1 MQICGK
7 TLVML
12 LAKKKISKFRRVFN
26 GEKDLATLSGNVSLT
41 RFKGN
46 LSCQKKRIILYNGLL
61 CGICYIEQQC

>member
-12 LAKKKISKFRRVFN
+12 LTKKKISKFRQVFN
-26 GEKDLATLSGNVSLT
+26 SEKDLATLSGNVFLT

-46 LSCQKKRIILYNGLL
+46 LSCQKKKLYYTMASSVAFV
-61 CGICYIEQQC
+61 I

>member
-46 LSCQKKRIILYNGLL
+46 LSCQKKKNYII
-61 CGICYIEQQC
+61 